1 MSRTTTRPARI
12 AGRGA
17 ALAAIAVG
25 MTAFGAA
32 SADAFTSEPL
42 WGCRASALS
51 VSVNGNNRVEPVL
64 ANGNPNTAGG
74 VSPDREQCS
83 NQEAGANNLATPLGI
98 PANTLGAQTASAVTR
113 IVPAIGK
120 AIDQKVTAFSNVEN
134 LTLQLP
140 AGGTVALGVAA
151 ANATATASCASP
163 NKPAFAGT
171 SQAAGI
177 TLGGTPVPLDGLLTA
192 LSQALQP
199 LNAVVDLKV
208 NEKIQGS
215 TGIIVRALHIKV
227 LQAANPSGAPLAD
240 IIVAESKANIASGE
254 VCNPLKQ
261 IPIPPDLDGACP
273 PGSVLDLA
281 RVLCVI
287 TASSTHTEIIVGRP
301 FQGPSGGT
309 VVALVDARKRYP
321 NSPCVK
327 GTGPK
332 FVIVGTSGRDRIT
345 GTNNADRMLGLAGGD
360 SLDGGRGNDCIDTG
374 SGNDHAT
381 GGIGDDRAYGFAG
394 RDTLTGNLGKDRLI
408 GGSGNDHLNG
418 GSGADYQDAG
428 TGNDTINAGYGA
440 DRVFGGAGRDFINIA
455 TQGPRAT
462 ASCGSGRDK
471 VRLNKK
477 ERRGIRNCETVY
489 VLNDR

>member
-1 MSRTTTRPARI
+1 MTCAL
-12 AGRGA
+12 GA
-17 ALAAIAVG
+17 SA
-25 MTAFGAA
+25 
-32 SADAFTSEPL
+32 ADAFTSAPL

-51 VSVNGNNRVEPVL
+51 VSASGNNRVEPVL
-64 ANGNPNTAGG
+64 ANGNPNTADG
-74 VSPDREQCS
+74 VSPDREQCT

-98 PANTLGAQTASAVTR
+98 PANMLGAQTASAITR
-113 IVPAIGK
+113 IAPAIGK

-140 AGGTVALGVAA
+140 AGGTVVLGVAA
-151 ANATATASCASP
+151 ANSAATASCAGP
-163 NKPAFAGT
+163 DQPLFAST
-171 SQAAGI
+171 SEAAGI
-177 TLGGTPVPLDGLLTA
+177 TLGGTPVALDALLTSLSKA
-192 LSQALQP
+192 LEP

-215 TGIIVRALHIKV
+215 TGIIVRALHITV
-227 LQAANPSGAPLAD
+227 LQAANPTGPPLAD
-240 IIVAESKANIASGE
+240 IIVAESKANIAAGE

-261 IPIPPDLDGACP
+261 VPVPPGLEGACAA
-273 PGSVLDLA
+273 GSTLDLG

-287 TASSTHTEIIVGRP
+287 AASDTHTEIIIGRP

-309 VVALVDARKRYP
+309 VIALVDALRRYP
-321 NSPCVK
+321 NSPCVR
-327 GTGPK
+327 GAGPR
-332 FVIVGTSGRDRIT
+332 FVIVGTNGRDRIT

-374 SGNDHAT
+374 SGNDRAT

-408 GGSGNDHLNG
+408 GGSGNDHLGG

-428 TGNDTINAGYGA
+428 AGNDTINAGYGA

-462 ASCGSGRDK
+462 ASCGSGQDK
-471 VRLNKK
+471 IRLNKK
-477 ERRGIRNCETVY
+477 ERRGIHNCETVY